1 MKKNFGLIG
10 ENLGH
15 TYSPFIHSEILNKLY
30 IEGHYGVYEV
40 KKANL
45 RNVVSGLKA
54 LGFSGVNVTIPYKI
68 DIIDYLDLL
77 SEEAKKIG
85 AVNVIKIDKDDTSIG
100 YNTDYFGFGMML
112 RKYDVEIKDKNVL
125 TLGTGGA
132 SRAVI
137 QYLIDNSVA
146 DITIASRNPE
156 TASLKYKGHKIIG
169 YQDISEVT
177 DCSILINTTPIG
189 MFPNIKESPISR
201 HHLRNF
207 KYAIDLVYN
216 PSETLFLK
224 EAKDEGLRA
233 INGLY
238 MLVAQAVKSQEI
250 WNDICI
256 SENIIDT
263 IVNDLYSEIDKSLED
278 GKCI

>member
-1 MKKNFGLIG
+1 MNKNFGLIG

-15 TYSPFIHSEILNKLY
+15 TYSPFIHSRILNKLD
-30 IEGHYGVYEV
+30 IKGRYGVYEV

-54 LGFSGVNVTIPYKI
+54 LGFSGVNVTIPYKV

-77 SEEAKKIG
+77 SEEATKIG

-100 YNTDYFGFGMML
+100 YNTDYYGFGMML
-112 RKYDVEIKDKNVL
+112 GKYDVEIKDKNIL
-125 TLGTGGA
+125 ILGTGGA

-137 QYLIDNSVA
+137 QYLIDNSVG

-189 MFPNIKESPISR
+189 MFPNVKESPISR
-201 HHLRNF
+201 QYLKNF

-263 IVNDLYSEIDKSLED
+263 IVRDLYSEIDKSLEEVR
-278 GKCI
+278 

>member
-1 MKKNFGLIG
+1 MNKNFGLIG

-15 TYSPFIHSEILNKLY
+15 TYSPFIHSRILNKLD
-30 IEGHYGVYEV
+30 IKGHYGVYEV

-54 LGFSGVNVTIPYKI
+54 LGFSGVNVTIPYKV

-77 SEEAKKIG
+77 SEEATKIG

-100 YNTDYFGFGMML
+100 YNTDYYGFGMML
-112 RKYDVEIKDKNVL
+112 GKYDVEIKDKNIL
-125 TLGTGGA
+125 ILGTGGA

-137 QYLIDNSVA
+137 QYLIDNSVG

-189 MFPNIKESPISR
+189 MFPNVKESPISR
-201 HHLRNF
+201 QYLKNF

-263 IVNDLYSEIDKSLED
+263 IVRDLYSEIDKSLEEVR
-278 GKCI
+278 

>member
-1 MKKNFGLIG
+1 MNKNFGLIG

-15 TYSPFIHSEILNKLY
+15 TYSQFIHSRILNKLD
-30 IEGHYGVYEV
+30 IKGRYGVYEV

-54 LGFSGVNVTIPYKI
+54 LGFSGVNVTIPYKV

-77 SEEAKKIG
+77 SEEATKIG

-100 YNTDYFGFGMML
+100 YNTDYYGFGMML
-112 RKYDVEIKDKNVL
+112 GKYDVEIKDKNIL
-125 TLGTGGA
+125 ILGTGGA

-137 QYLIDNSVA
+137 QYLIDNSVG
-146 DITIASRNPE
+146 DITIASSNPE

-189 MFPNIKESPISR
+189 MFPNVKESPISR
-201 HHLRNF
+201 QYLKNF

-263 IVNDLYSEIDKSLED
+263 IVRDLYSEIDKSLEEVR
-278 GKCI
+278 

>member
-1 MKKNFGLIG
+1 MNKNFGLIG

-15 TYSPFIHSEILNKLY
+15 TYSQFIHSRILNKLD
-30 IEGHYGVYEV
+30 IKGRYGVYEV

-54 LGFSGVNVTIPYKI
+54 LGFSGVNVTIPYKV

-77 SEEAKKIG
+77 SEEATKIG

-100 YNTDYFGFGMML
+100 YNTDYYGFGMML
-112 RKYDVEIKDKNVL
+112 GKYDVEIKDKNIL
-125 TLGTGGA
+125 ILGTGGA

-137 QYLIDNSVA
+137 QYLIDNSVG

-189 MFPNIKESPISR
+189 MFPNVKESPISR
-201 HHLRNF
+201 QYLKNF

-263 IVNDLYSEIDKSLED
+263 IVRDLYSEIDKSLEEVRW
-278 GKCI
+278 K